1 MEIFL
6 FDRCD
11 SGYFFTKEKNMK
23 KIISLLVLIITLA
36 AVWAVCASAV
46 DVYEAFTKE
55 TFEYEGTKLPY
66 RLYVPEDF
74 DATKKY
80 PLVLFLHGAGERGED
95 NEAQLKNAVQILFD
109 REDKLIQDAIVVA
122 PQCPVDNQW
131 VDTPWENGNYSVAEI
146 PESNELATAVEL
158 VKSLAD
164 IYPCDPAR
172 LYVMGISMGGFG
184 TWDVL
189 MRHNDIFA
197 AGIPICGGADPE
209 MAEIF
214 METPVFTFHGTA
226 DTTVPYDG
234 TAEMV
239 GTIEDLGS
247 RVVNFISYNNDGHGI
262 WDKAA
267 REEGLMEWLF
277 SQKLE
282 IAAPD
287 TEPADSAEDTKDTA
301 PAETTPDT
309 PAVTDTQGTEKSD
322 EEKPADD
329 DGGFPVGAIIA
340 VAAAVVVAVAAA
352 LTVALKKKK

>member
-1 MEIFL
+1 
-6 FDRCD
+6 
-11 SGYFFTKEKNMK
+11 MK
-23 KIISLLVLIITLA
+23 KIISLFILIITLA
-36 AVWAVCASAV
+36 TVWAVCASAI
-46 DVYEAFTKE
+46 DIYEAFTKE
-55 TFEYEGTKLPY
+55 TFEHEGTVLPY

-74 DATKKY
+74 DAEKKY
-80 PLVLFLHGAGERGED
+80 PLVLFLHGAGERGDD
-95 NEAQLKNAVQILFD
+95 NDAQLKNAVQILFD
-109 REDKLIQDAIVVA
+109 REDQLMSGAVVVA

-131 VDTPWENGNYSVAEI
+131 VDTPWENGNYSVAEV

-158 VKSLAD
+158 VGAVAEKYS
-164 IYPCDPAR
+164 CDPAR

-239 GTIEDLGS
+239 EAIEDLGS

-267 REEGLMEWLF
+267 KEEGLMEWLF

-282 IAAPD
+282 IATPD
-287 TEPADSAEDTKDTA
+287 TEPADSTEDTEDTE

-322 EEKPADD
+322 TKNPADD

-352 LTVALKKKK
+352 LTVVLKKKK

>member
-1 MEIFL
+1 
-6 FDRCD
+6 
-11 SGYFFTKEKNMK
+11 MK
-23 KIISLLVLIITLA
+23 KIISLFILIITLA
-36 AVWAVCASAV
+36 TVWAVCASAI
-46 DVYEAFTKE
+46 DIYEAFTKE

-80 PLVLFLHGAGERGED
+80 PVVLFLHGAGERGDD

-122 PQCPVDNQW
+122 PQCPVDSQW
-131 VDTPWENGNYSVAEI
+131 VDTPWENGNYSVAEV

-158 VKSLAD
+158 VRSLSD
-164 IYPCDPAR
+164 VYPCDPSR
-172 LYVMGISMGGFG
+172 LYVMGLSMGGFG
-184 TWDVL
+184 AWDAL

-197 AGIPICGGADPE
+197 AGIPICGGADPD

-226 DTTVPYDG
+226 DGTVPYDG

-239 GTIEDLGS
+239 EAIEDLGS

-267 REEGLMEWLF
+267 KEEGLMEWLF

-282 IAAPD
+282 IATPD
-287 TEPADSAEDTKDTA
+287 TEPADSVVDTEDTE
-301 PAETTPDT
+301 PADTTPDT
-309 PAVTDTQGTEKSD
+309 PAEMDSQTD
-322 EEKPADD
+322 EKPGSQEPSDNE
-329 DGGFPVGAIIA
+329 FHIGAIIA
-340 VAAAVVVAVAAA
+340 IVAAVVVAAAA
-352 LTVALKKKK
+352 VTVALRKKK

>member
-1 MEIFL
+1 
-6 FDRCD
+6 
-11 SGYFFTKEKNMK
+11 MK
-23 KIISLLVLIITLA
+23 KIISIFVLVLTLA
-36 AVWAVCASAV
+36 ISMAICASAI

-55 TFEYEGTKLPY
+55 TFEHEGTKLPY

-74 DATKKY
+74 DAEKKY
-80 PLVLFLHGAGERGED
+80 PLVLFLHGAGERGDD
-95 NEAQLKNAVQILFD
+95 NDAQLKNAVQILFD
-109 REDKLIQDAIVVA
+109 RDDKLMSGAIVVA

-131 VDTPWENGNYSVAEI
+131 VDTPWENGNYSVAEV
-146 PESNELATAVEL
+146 PESNELAAAVEL
-158 VKSLAD
+158 VLAVAEK
-164 IYPCDPAR
+164 YSCDPAR
-172 LYVMGISMGGFG
+172 FYVMGISMGGFG
-184 TWDVL
+184 AWDVL

-239 GTIEDLGS
+239 EAIEDLGS

-267 REEGLMEWLF
+267 KEEGLMEWLF
-277 SQKLE
+277 DQKLE
-282 IAAPD
+282 MVTPD
-287 TEPADSAEDTKDTA
+287 TEPADSTEDTGDTE

-309 PAVTDTQGTEKSD
+309 PALTDTQGTEKSD
-322 EEKPADD
+322 TEKPTDG

-340 VAAAVVVAVAAA
+340 IAAAVVVAVAAA